1 MAYNQENK
9 ENKANIT
16 PKNQKKKIE
25 AKEKTK
31 NKRRLFSPNVTEI
44 YKNFEESQLSDIHF
58 SFNERNTIIKS
69 SQTDSHNINNIELK
83 KKEKEKKEENNKEK
97 KEENNKEKK
106 EENNKENKEE
116 NKKQQISIEN
126 VKE

>member
-1 MAYNQENK
+1 LAYNQENK

-31 NKRRLFSPNVTEI
+31 NTRSLFSPNITEI
-44 YKNFEESQLSDIHF
+44 YTNFEENQLSDIRF
-58 SFNERNTIIKS
+58 SFNERNTVIKS
-69 SQTDSHNINNIELK
+69 SQTDSHNINDIESK
-83 KKEKEKKEENNKEK
+83 KKGK
-97 KEENNKEKK
+97 KK

-116 NKKQQISIEN
+116 NKKQQKSIEN